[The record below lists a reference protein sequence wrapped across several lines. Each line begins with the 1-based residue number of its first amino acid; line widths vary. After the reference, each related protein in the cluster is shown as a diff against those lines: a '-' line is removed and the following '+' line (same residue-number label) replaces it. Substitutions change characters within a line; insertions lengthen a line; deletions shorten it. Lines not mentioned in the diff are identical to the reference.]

1 MNSKSVKI
9 VLIILNLKFNGIK
22 VIILRANEDIGVLYG
37 VFHFLM
43 LLQTNHDIS
52 KLNIESSP
60 KIRFRLLNRWNNLDR
75 TVERGYAGFSL
86 WDWQLLTDY
95 KDPRYRDYA
104 RANASIGINGTVLT
118 NVNAN
123 ASVLTIQYLQK
134 IAA

>member
-1 MNSKSVKI
+1 MNSKSAKI

-95 KDPRYRDYA
+95 
-104 RANASIGINGTVLT
+104 
-118 NVNAN
+118 
-123 ASVLTIQYLQK
+123 
-134 IAA
+134 